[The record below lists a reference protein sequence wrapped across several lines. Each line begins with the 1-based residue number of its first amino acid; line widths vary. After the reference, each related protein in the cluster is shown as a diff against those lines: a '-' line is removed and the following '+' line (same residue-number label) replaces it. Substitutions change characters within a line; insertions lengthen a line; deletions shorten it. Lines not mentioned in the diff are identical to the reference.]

1 MKLIIAAG
9 SEQPKRC
16 ATIKRERPAIHRAV
30 NKMAKQMRGL
40 SDVSQKVAIA
50 QLTATWALANYP
62 EDPDL
67 ALSLTEAI
75 RHQTDIYLREVT
87 KAGAR
92 H

>member
-1 MKLIIAAG
+1 MKPTIATE
-9 SEQPKRC
+9 SEQPELYALVKL
-16 ATIKRERPAIHRAV
+16 ERPAINSAV
-30 NKMAKQMRGL
+30 DKMAKQMRGL

-62 EDPDL
+62 EDPDI

-75 RHQTDIYLREVT
+75 RHQTDIYFREVT
-87 KAGAR
+87 EAGAR